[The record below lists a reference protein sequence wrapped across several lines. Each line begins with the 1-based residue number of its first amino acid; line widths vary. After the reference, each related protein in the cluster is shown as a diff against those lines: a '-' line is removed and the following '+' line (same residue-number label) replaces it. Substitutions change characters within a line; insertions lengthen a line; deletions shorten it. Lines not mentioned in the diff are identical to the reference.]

1 MTYHRLV
8 GETLE
13 ELTDFFEDLGE
24 RDCTHSDF
32 DASFSV
38 CLSLS
43 TLFLLSLRYSLI
55 FTEWCSNSESWR

>member
-1 MTYHRLV
+1 MTYHHLAD
-8 GETLE
+8 ETLD

-43 TLFLLSLRYSLI
+43 LHYLSTV
-55 FTEWCSNSESWR
+55 TEVFSHLHRVVF